1 MLVLALAAACGRE
14 ETATSVTPRPGIHD
28 HTPHHGGVVTMVGMQ
43 HLEAVA
49 TDGRFRVYLSDVWR
63 RPLPL
68 DGVSGSV
75 TLDSAGRGSVLSLA
89 PHGDAL
95 EAALPPDAPPELRAH
110 VQIAR
115 ADQVLEANY
124 VLPLGGG
131 ALGAA
136 GVPPEG
142 CVAPARASDPGV
154 RRPRCTIAFGK
165 PVTFVAATPGGDTA
179 LVAIAGAGI
188 SAWTM
193 PGTRFA
199 RGFEPAPAI
208 AAPADAAPHADVVN
222 ALALSP
228 TGEETAVAIEN
239 RLLVH
244 TTASGRLARELPSF
258 RGAIRSVA
266 WARDRL
272 LVSLFYDRAAHLLA
286 ASDGREL
293 RRLEVEREGAGVAL
307 SPDAKLAAVGS
318 ELGAIAVS
326 GIASDAPPRL
336 LVDSARAAV
345 ALAFT
350 GDRLVSASADGVVR
364 MWDPRT
370 GALAARGDA
379 AVGLTR
385 LAVAPGG
392 RVVASAGLDHTI
404 RLHDVATGALRE
416 ALPWHRAAVW
426 GLAWCGATLVSGD
439 GDGEVAVWD
448 LGDRLD

>member
-1 MLVLALAAACGRE
+1 
-14 ETATSVTPRPGIHD
+14 
-28 HTPHHGGVVTMVGMQ
+28 MVGMQ

-75 TLDSAGRGSVLSLA
+75 TLAARGSVLSLA

-95 EAALPPDAPPELRAH
+95 EATLPSDAPSELRAH
-110 VQIAR
+110 VRVAR
-115 ADQVLEANY
+115 ADEVLEANY
-124 VLPLGGG
+124 VLPLGAG

-142 CVAPARASDPGV
+142 CVPPTRPSDPGV

-179 LVAIAGAGI
+179 LVAIAGVGI

-193 PGTRFA
+193 PGMRFA
-199 RGFEPAPAI
+199 RGFEPAPPI
-208 AAPADAAPHADVVN
+208 AAPADAAPHADVAN

-228 TGEETAVAIEN
+228 GGDETAVAIEN

-266 WARDRL
+266 WARDLL
-272 LVSLFYDRAAHLLA
+272 LVSLFYDRAAHLVGA
-286 ASDGREL
+286 ADGHEL

-326 GIASDAPPRL
+326 DVMSDAPPRL
-336 LVDSARAAV
+336 LLDSQRAAV
-345 ALAFT
+345 ALAFA
-350 GDRLVSASADGVVR
+350 GDRLLSASADGVVR
-364 MWDPRT
+364 TWDPRAGT
-370 GALAARGDA
+370 LAVRGNA

-392 RVVASAGLDHTI
+392 RVAASAGLDHTI

-416 ALPWHRAAVW
+416 AIAWHRAAVW
-426 GLAWCGATLVSGD
+426 GLAWCGSTLVSGD

-448 LGDRLD
+448 LEDD

>member
-1 MLVLALAAACGRE
+1 VLALALAAPCGRE
-14 ETATSVTPRPGIHD
+14 EVPTSVGPRPGIHD

-49 TDGRFRVYLSDVWR
+49 ADGRFRVYLSDVWR

-75 TLDSAGRGSVLSLA
+75 TLAGGGPVLSLV
-89 PHGDAL
+89 PQGDAL
-95 EAALPPDAPPELRAH
+95 ETALPPDAPSELRAH
-110 VQIAR
+110 VRIAR
-115 ADQVLEANY
+115 ADGVLEANY
-124 VLPLGGG
+124 VLPLGAG

-142 CVAPARASDPGV
+142 CVPPARTSDPGV

-179 LVAIAGAGI
+179 LVAIAGVGI

-193 PGTRFA
+193 PDMRFA
-199 RGFEPAPAI
+199 RGFEPAPPI
-208 AAPADAAPHADVVN
+208 AAPADAAPHADAAN

-228 TGEETAVAIEN
+228 GGDETVVAIEN

-244 TTASGRLARELPSF
+244 TTASGRLARELPSLH
-258 RGAIRSVA
+258 GAIRSVA

-272 LVSLFYDRAAHLLA
+272 LVSLFYDRAAHLVA

-307 SPDAKLAAVGS
+307 SPDAKRAAVGS
-318 ELGAIAVS
+318 ELGAIAIYDVM
-326 GIASDAPPRL
+326 SDAPPRL
-336 LVDSARAAV
+336 LVDSQRAAV
-345 ALAFT
+345 ALGFV
-350 GDRLVSASADGVVR
+350 GDRLVSASSDGIVR
-364 MWDPRT
+364 TWDPGT
-370 GALAARGDA
+370 GGLESRANA

-404 RLHDVATGALRE
+404 RLHEVATGALRE

-426 GLAWCGATLVSGD
+426 GLAWCGTTLVSGD
-439 GDGEVAVWD
+439 GYGEVAVWD
-448 LGDRLD
+448 LGD